1 MDAANPLPQPP
12 APPAQPS
19 PAVAPAKVRTW
30 PHAVQWSLFV
40 IAISAMVGLLTHSI
54 LHGSVQRPAP
64 NSGEPPLTRLDL
76 NLATRAE
83 LRLLPGVGEK
93 LAERIEAY
101 RILNGPYRSIDELRK
116 VPGIGPLTVERL
128 RPWLVIIAPSVEAKD
143 AMVAARGV
151 SMPMEKPARSSK
163 KEDSLTEPIDVN
175 TASASELQKLPGIGP
190 KLSQRIVDTREKN
203 LFKTVDDLRRVPG
216 IGPKTLAKIRPYIV
230 AGQSAVAAR

>member
-1 MDAANPLPQPP
+1 MDAANPLPQQPT
-12 APPAQPS
+12 PPAQPP
-19 PAVAPAKVRTW
+19 PAPVPAKVRTW
-30 PHAVQWSLFV
+30 PHTVQWSLFV
-40 IAISAMVGLLTHSI
+40 IAVSALVGLLTHSI
-54 LHGSVQRPAP
+54 LQGSVQRPAP
-64 NSGEPPLTRLDL
+64 NSGEPPLSRLDL

-101 RILNGPYRSIDELRK
+101 RTLYGPYRSIDELRK

-128 RPWLVIIAPSVEAKD
+128 RPWLIIIARPVESKD
-143 AMVAARGV
+143 VVAAARDV
-151 SMPMEKPARSSK
+151 STAMEKSVRGSK
-163 KEDSLTEPIDVN
+163 KEDGLTEPIDVN

-203 LFKTVDDLRRVPG
+203 LFKTVDELRRVPG

-230 AGQSAVAAR
+230 ANQTAVAAQ